1 MHKSYEEY
9 NKGFSINISLKLYA
23 RPAVIKALYHFHDRY
38 LISYELSGSK
48 LTIFF
53 EPKAVIKDIEQEVSE
68 IMEALDLQMIRY
80 DTMLNTK
87 EIRQLLV
94 ARALYT
100 TCIEPDHAT
109 VEADNTDSQITD
121 WKADSQSI
129 FSSWSPE
136 QN

>member
-1 MHKSYEEY
+1 MHNSYEEY
-9 NKGFSINISLKLYA
+9 NKGFSISISLKLYA
-23 RPAVIKALYHFHDRY
+23 RPAVIKALYHFHNKY

-53 EPKAVIKDIEQEVSE
+53 EPKAVTQDIKQEVSE

-80 DTMLNTK
+80 DIMLSTK

-109 VEADNTDSQITD
+109 IEEDKNDLQITD

-129 FSSWSPE
+129 FNSWLPE